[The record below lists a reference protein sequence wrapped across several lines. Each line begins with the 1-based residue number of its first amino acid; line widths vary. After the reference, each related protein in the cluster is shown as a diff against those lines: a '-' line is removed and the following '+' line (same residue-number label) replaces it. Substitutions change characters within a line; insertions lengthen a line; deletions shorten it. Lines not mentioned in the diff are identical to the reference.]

1 MIVPKNP
8 HLDLAA
14 IADSGQCFRWRRRE
28 DGYVI
33 PALGSVLRVREMA
46 EGTLELSCPEEEF
59 ERLWRGYFDLD
70 TDYETMTA
78 ILPQEDEYLR
88 AAADY
93 GRGIRIL
100 RQDPWETLISFLI
113 SQRKNI
119 PAIRQAVK
127 KLCQAAGRVIGED
140 EIGPVYAFP
149 SPAELAR
156 LGEEGLRAC
165 ALGYRAPYVMRA
177 AEVFSDTDLD
187 GFCGLEDE
195 ALLKALCNLYG
206 VGPKIAQCV
215 MLFGF
220 HRLNAF
226 PVDVWIRR
234 VEEMRYPGGL
244 RPERFAP
251 FAGVMQQYMY
261 AYERYLELNKE
272 QKNRPDCSD
281 RFSCGFS
288 QSS

>member
-1 MIVPKNP
+1 MIVPKNL

-14 IADSGQCFRWRRRE
+14 IADSGQCFRWRRRG
-28 DGYVI
+28 DGYMI
-33 PALGSVLRVREMA
+33 PALGRVLRVREMPDGALEMNCA
-46 EGTLELSCPEEEF
+46 EDEYDL
-59 ERLWRGYFDLD
+59 LWRGYFDLD
-70 TDYETMTA
+70 TDYGAMTDV
-78 ILPQEDEYLR
+78 LPQEDDFLR
-88 AAADY
+88 AAAEY

-119 PAIRQAVK
+119 PAIRQAVE
-127 KLCQAAGRVIGED
+127 KLCLTVGRVIGED
-140 EIGPVYAFP
+140 EEGPMYAFP
-149 SPAELAR
+149 SPAELSR

-165 ALGYRAPYVMRA
+165 GLGYRAPYVLRA
-177 AEVFSDTDLD
+177 AEMFSGKDLN
-187 GFCGLEDE
+187 GFHDLEDE
-195 ALLKALCNLYG
+195 ALLQALCALSG

-226 PVDVWIRR
+226 PVDVWIQR
-234 VEEMRYPGGL
+234 VEEKRYPGGL

-261 AYERYLELNKE
+261 AYERHLELAH
-272 QKNRPDCSD
+272 D
-281 RFSCGFS
+281 R
-288 QSS
+288 

>member
-14 IADSGQCFRWRRRE
+14 IADSGQCFRWRRQE

-33 PALGSVLRVREMA
+33 PALGKVLRIKA
-46 EGTLELSCPEEEF
+46 TAGGALELNCAEEEF
-59 ERLWRGYFDLD
+59 DRLWRGYFDLD
-70 TDYETMTA
+70 TDYEAMTA
-78 ILPQEDEYLR
+78 VLPAGDTYLR
-88 AAADY
+88 AAAEY
-93 GRGIRIL
+93 GQGIRIL
-100 RQDPWETLISFLI
+100 RQDPWETLVSFLI

-119 PAIRQAVK
+119 PAIRQAVE
-127 KLCQAAGRVIGED
+127 KLCLTVGRVIGGE
-140 EIGPVYAFP
+140 EEGPVYDFP
-149 SPAELAR
+149 SPAELSR

-165 ALGYRAPYVMRA
+165 GLGYRAPYVLRA
-177 AEVFSDTDLD
+177 AEVFGDGDLNS
-187 GFCGLEDE
+187 LSSLTDE
-195 ALLKALCNLYG
+195 ALLQALCALSG

-226 PVDVWIRR
+226 PVDVWIQR
-234 VEEMRYPGGL
+234 VADRRYPGGI

-261 AYERYLELNKE
+261 AYERHLE
-272 QKNRPDCSD
+272 
-281 RFSCGFS
+281 GMTA
-288 QSS
+288 

>member
-8 HLDLAA
+8 HLNLSA
-14 IADSGQCFRWRRRE
+14 IADSGQCFRWRRQGN
-28 DGYVI
+28 GYVI
-33 PALGSVLRVREMA
+33 PALGRVLRVRETPDGA
-46 EGTLELSCPEEEF
+46 LELSCTEEEY
-59 ERLWRGYFDLD
+59 RLLWRAYFDLD
-70 TDYETMTA
+70 TDYGAMA
-78 ILPQEDEYLR
+78 AVLPAEDAYLR

-100 RQDPWETLISFLI
+100 RQDPWETLATFLI

-119 PAIRQAVK
+119 PAIRLAVE
-127 KLCQAAGRVIGED
+127 KLCAANGREIGED
-140 EIGPVYAFP
+140 EDGPIYAFP

-165 ALGYRAPYVMRA
+165 GLGYRVPYVLRA
-177 AEVFSDTDLD
+177 AEAFSEADLN
-187 GFCGLEDE
+187 GFHDLEDE
-195 ALLKALCNLYG
+195 ALQRALCALYG

-226 PVDVWIRR
+226 PMDVWIQR
-234 VEEMRYPGGL
+234 VEKRRYPGGL

-261 AYERYLELNKE
+261 VYERYLELTH
-272 QKNRPDCSD
+272 D
-281 RFSCGFS
+281 R
-288 QSS
+288 